1 MKRFIFTSAVICSLI
16 FGACCV
22 SANDSFET
30 WYVGATGGLNCRQ
43 NPATDADI
51 LAVYPHKTDLQII
64 GIDSTGEWW
73 ETWDGTIQ
81 GWCQKK
87 YLVSDPNSPG
97 TYLGTFR
104 ISHYCPC
111 YGCNGSYG
119 ASTAWAGPI
128 IPGQTIAVDP
138 SVIPKMKNV
147 YIDGYGTRRAED
159 CGGAIK
165 GNRIDL
171 AVSTHQEAMAKGVV
185 YKDVYL
191 VD

>member
-1 MKRFIFTSAVICSLI
+1 MKKIIFTATLICTLT
-16 FGACCV
+16 FGVCGI
-22 SANDSFET
+22 SANDNFET
-30 WYVGATGGLNCRQ
+30 WYVGANSGLNCRQ
-43 NPATDADI
+43 NSTTDSEV
-51 LAVYPHKTDLQII
+51 LAVHPRGKELQII
-64 GIDSTGEWW
+64 GIDSTGDWW

-87 YLVSDPNSPG
+87 YLVSDPNGHG

-111 YGCNGSYG
+111 FNCNGSYG
-119 ASTAWAGPI
+119 AATAWAGPI

-138 SVIPKMKNV
+138 NVIPKLSNV
-147 YIDGYGTRRAED
+147 YIDGYGIRQAED

-171 AVSTHQEAMAKGVV
+171 AVSTHAEAEAKGVV
-185 YKDVYL
+185 WKDVYL
-191 VD
+191 VN